1 MEGFSR
7 HEFGGIIFGGAY
19 TWNYFQNLRYGKKKK
34 KKHMSELTIVAVVQ
48 TLTAKYPA

>member
-7 HEFGGIIFGGAY
+7 YEFGGIIFGGAY
-19 TWNYFQNLRYGKKKK
+19 FRNLQYGKKKK
-34 KKHMSELTIVAVVQ
+34 KKQMSELTIVAVVQ